1 MVKIR
6 YVIQELYD
14 GNFSMSHEEYNN
26 LDDAI
31 IAAKEY
37 EKENKDDLYSFDIMV
52 MGWTKR
58 HIYKD

>member
-1 MVKIR
+1 
-6 YVIQELYD
+6 
-14 GNFSMSHEEYNN
+14 MSHEEYNN

-37 EKENKDDLYSFDIMV
+37 EEENKDELYSFDIMV

-58 HIYKD
+58 HMYID